1 MSRVSVVIPTYNR
14 AGCIGRALESVLAQS
29 HADLEVIVV
38 DDGSTDDTAR
48 IVGEYADADRR
59 VRWVAC
65 NRRTGAQAA
74 RNAGVRAAQGD
85 WIAFLDSDDEWL
97 PDSLRL
103 RLGLAMERGL
113 HVVHSD
119 CYVSDPG
126 SAELRRWE
134 LPAFEGRAYG
144 PLLQRSGTTFPSL
157 LISRDA
163 VSRIGGLDETIQSF
177 QEWDT
182 AIRLAKHYEFGFVAE
197 PTFVYHRGVADS
209 LSHDARREATGYEQV
224 LTKHRWAIL
233 THCGPRA
240 VASHY
245 RTAASLYRK
254 ADDELAAR
262 RCLTMAAVFSPFSVV
277 RRVRRLF
284 GHATR

>member
-14 AGCIGRALESVLAQS
+14 ARCIGRALESVLGQS
-29 HADLEVIVV
+29 HADFEVIVV

-48 IVGEYADADRR
+48 IVREYAGADRR
-59 VRWVAC
+59 VRWVPC
-65 NRRTGAQAA
+65 PRRRGAQAA
-74 RNAGVRAAQGD
+74 RNTGVRAARGG

-97 PDSLRL
+97 PDSLAL
-103 RLGLAMERGL
+103 RLGYAMGRGL

-126 SAELRRWE
+126 GAELRRWG
-134 LPAFEGRAYG
+134 LPAVAGRAYG

-157 LISRDA
+157 LISREA

-182 AIRLAKHYEFGFVAE
+182 AIRLAKHYEFGFIAE

-209 LSHDARREATGYEQV
+209 LSHDARRAARGYEQV
-224 LTKHRWAIL
+224 FTKHRWPIL
-233 THCGPRA
+233 THCGPDA

-245 RTAASLYRK
+245 RTAAGLYRK
-254 ADDELAAR
+254 VDDAANAR
-262 RCLTMAAVFSPFSVV
+262 RCLTMAAVFSPLSVV
-277 RRVRRLF
+277 RRVQRLF
-284 GHATR
+284 GPAMR